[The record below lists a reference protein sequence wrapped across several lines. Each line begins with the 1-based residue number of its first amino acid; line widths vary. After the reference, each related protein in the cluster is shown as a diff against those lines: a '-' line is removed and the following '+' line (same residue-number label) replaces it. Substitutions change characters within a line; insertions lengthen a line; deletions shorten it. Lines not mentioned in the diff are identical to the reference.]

1 VSPRAPRP
9 SLADQISAR
18 RDELRLLALPDINAG
33 PAAAVSGVQEAPVAA
48 IEPNPDQPRREFSPV
63 RLAELAAS
71 IRAHGVITPVLIS
84 PLPPGPDGPRYQL
97 VAGERRWRA
106 AQMAERETIP
116 ALIRDVSP
124 AQALELALI
133 ENLHRQDLSPVEE
146 ALAYRRLLQEHAY
159 TQQQLGSSLSRS
171 QTYISKRMALL
182 ALDPVVVT
190 MLETGEL
197 SASAARELARLKDQ
211 AQQRQAALAI
221 AEGRLNARQI
231 ERKIRELQLAEQRAA
246 DGAEPELAAYGQPVD
261 LEPVAQAAGGLL
273 AALEALPVGLD
284 ADTQARLREHLQ
296 PVAEAVALWLE
307 AGGRPS
313 PPDPLSRR
321 AGEGE
326 PQAGIA
332 PVGER
337 EPQAGI
343 VPAGEGKRE
352 VSRLPVRSA

>member
-1 VSPRAPRP
+1 MSPRAPRL

-33 PAAAVSGVQEAPVAA
+33 PVAALSGVQEAPVAA

-71 IRAHGVITPVLIS
+71 IRAHGVITPVLVS
-84 PLPPGPDGPRYQL
+84 PLPDGPDGPRYRL

-106 AQMAERETIP
+106 AQMAERELIP
-116 ALIRDVSP
+116 ALVREVAP

-146 ALAYRRLLQEHAY
+146 ALAYRRLLNEHAY

-171 QTYISKRMALL
+171 QTYISKRLSLL
-182 ALDPVVVT
+182 ALDPTVVT

-211 AQQRQAALAI
+211 ALQRQAALAI

-231 ERKIRELQLAEQRAA
+231 ERTIRALQMAEQTEVRPP
-246 DGAEPELAAYGQPVD
+246 EPALAPYGEPVD
-261 LEPVAQAAGGLL
+261 LAPVAEAAGALV

-284 ADTQARLREHLQ
+284 AATQALLHDYLT
-296 PVAEAVALWLE
+296 PVAEAL
-307 AGGRPS
+307 RPW
-313 PPDPLSRR
+313 
-321 AGEGE
+321 A
-326 PQAGIA
+326 A
-332 PVGER
+332 
-337 EPQAGI
+337 
-343 VPAGEGKRE
+343 
-352 VSRLPVRSA
+352 VSGQSGPG

>member
-1 VSPRAPRP
+1 MSPRAPRL

-33 PAAAVSGVQEAPVAA
+33 PVAALSGVQEVPVAA

-71 IRAHGVITPVLIS
+71 IRAHGVITPVLVS
-84 PLPPGPDGPRYQL
+84 PLPAGPDGPRYRL

-106 AQMAERETIP
+106 ARMAERELIP
-116 ALIRDVSP
+116 ALVREVAP

-146 ALAYRRLLQEHAY
+146 ALAYRRLLHEHAY

-171 QTYISKRMALL
+171 QTYISKRLSLL
-182 ALDPVVVT
+182 ALDPTVVT

-211 AQQRQAALAI
+211 ALQRQAALAI

-231 ERKIRELQLAEQRAA
+231 ERTVRALQMAEQSEARPP
-246 DGAEPELAAYGQPVD
+246 EPVLAPYGEPVD
-261 LEPVAQAAGGLL
+261 LAPVAAAAGALV

-284 ADTQARLREHLQ
+284 AATQALLRDQL
-296 PVAEAVALWLE
+296 
-307 AGGRPS
+307 
-313 PPDPLSRR
+313 
-321 AGEGE
+321 
-326 PQAGIA
+326 A
-332 PVGER
+332 PVVEALRPWAVVGG
-337 EPQAGI
+337 Q
-343 VPAGEGKRE
+343 
-352 VSRLPVRSA
+352 SATS